1 MNMAALTLRADS
13 IINAVNAVKI
23 LFMIKVVVIFMV
35 KIISI
40 NSDYSSGN
48 VQSVINQKLN
58 KAIAK
63 KM

>member
-1 MNMAALTLRADS
+1 
-13 IINAVNAVKI
+13 
-23 LFMIKVVVIFMV
+23 MIKVVVIFMV

-63 KM
+63 KCK

>member
-1 MNMAALTLRADS
+1 MAALTLRADS

-63 KM
+63 KCK